1 MVRKRS
7 IPWNHRWS
15 RHIIAAIASIG
26 IINTSYLTYT
36 KLIGADVACNAA
48 ETAETVSA
56 CKGVLDSDYAFIFG
70 LPLSLYGLLAYFAM
84 AIFAVLPLFIN
95 QETKRKQR
103 TQIEKW
109 TWLFLLIGATAMT
122 VFSAYLMY
130 LLFTILIPEL
140 KLTEPCYYCL
150 TSATSSTSLLIFTV
164 LGKDWEDLGEMI
176 FTALIVAV
184 ITLVGTLGVYANI
197 DSVQANTE
205 FTGER
210 IVIPRPN
217 TRPVPPL
224 GWEITTTSGSAEI
237 EFAQHL
243 SLMGAKLYTAFWCPH
258 CYEQKQLFGKEAFS
272 KINHIECGEGGEN
285 AQLNV
290 CRESGIEGYPSWEF
304 NGEFYSGV
312 QPLERLAAISNY
324 RGSTNFK
331 YKYR

>member
-15 RHIIAAIASIG
+15 RQIIAAIASIG

-36 KLIGADVACNAA
+36 KLIGADVVCKAA
-48 ETAETVSA
+48 ETANAVSS

-103 TQIEKW
+103 LQIEKW

-130 LLFTILIPEL
+130 LLFTIIIPEL

-150 TSATSSTSLLIFTV
+150 TSALSSTSLLIFTV

-176 FTALIVAV
+176 FTGLIVAV
-184 ITLVGTLGVYANI
+184 ITLVGTLGVYANVSNGQI
-197 DSVQANTE
+197 ETE

-224 GWEITTTSGSAEI
+224 GWEITTTSTSAEI
-237 EFAQHL
+237 ELAQHL
-243 SLMGAKLYTAFWCPH
+243 TLMGAKLYTAFWCPH
-258 CYEQKQLFGKEAFS
+258 CFEQKQLFGKEAFS
-272 KINHIECGEGGEN
+272 KINHIECAEGGEN
-285 AQLNV
+285 AQPDV
-290 CRESGIEGYPSWEF
+290 CRESGLEGYPAWEI
-304 NGEFYSGV
+304 NGKIEGGV
-312 QPLERLAAISNY
+312 QPLETLANMSNY
-324 RGSTNFK
+324 QGSTNFK